1 MVQTSGTALS
11 SGQRAQY
18 AVPASPCRS
27 SLLDVGVASGDATQD
42 WGEARRALC
51 YVGIE
56 EVNAAVEDLGADAV
70 VVAGPLAGNDQ
81 CLAGPGPGVY

>member
-18 AVPASPCRS
+18 AVPAIPCRS
-27 SLLDVGVASGDATQD
+27 SLLDGEVASGD
-42 WGEARRALC
+42 
-51 YVGIE
+51 
-56 EVNAAVEDLGADAV
+56 
-70 VVAGPLAGNDQ
+70 DQ